1 MNRIIL
7 VIEDN
12 PDQAKLAQV
21 AVLSSGCFPVIA
33 HNLADGVRLLQE
45 LKDQLV
51 GVVTDMHYPSM
62 NLNDRDAD
70 KPNGLSMVA
79 QCVELNIPVSV
90 CTDVDH
96 HYCAYVEAP
105 IKVLATHQKYQ
116 YGRIPFSLDHKD
128 WKKSVAE
135 LLRLGCVFEQV
146 SKIDSTKIVFVE
158 EKHMLGPV
166 EGYESISVVH
176 GEAFDVIS
184 KVMPAYIV
192 CLVESGVSAERWA
205 QTERRYGDLKRSLL
219 PGQKLIRFGFTKPK
233 DLQEQ
238 HLQLPFTQDQLL
250 ALL

>member
-1 MNRIIL
+1 
-7 VIEDN
+7 
-12 PDQAKLAQV
+12 
-21 AVLSSGCFPVIA
+21 
-33 HNLADGVRLLQE
+33 
-45 LKDQLV
+45 
-51 GVVTDMHYPSM
+51 
-62 NLNDRDAD
+62 
-70 KPNGLSMVA
+70 
-79 QCVELNIPVSV
+79 
-90 CTDVDH
+90 
-96 HYCAYVEAP
+96 
-105 IKVLATHQKYQ
+105 
-116 YGRIPFSLDHKD
+116 
-128 WKKSVAE
+128 
-135 LLRLGCVFEQV
+135 
-146 SKIDSTKIVFVE
+146 
-158 EKHMLGPV
+158 MLGPV